1 MRNRL
6 IQLLAD
12 NRQCPA
18 RRFEVK
24 ANAAGTEVEILL
36 YDAIVDSELEAEWW
50 GGVAPEPFVKAVRAI
65 TADTIHL
72 RINSPGGSV
81 FAARAMETALREHK
95 ARVVVHIDAL
105 AASAASFLAM
115 AGDEIVISKGAM
127 IMIHKAWT
135 WAWGNSDEL
144 SKTADL
150 LAKIDGTLVETYADR
165 TKRDAA
171 EINSWMTAET
181 WFTAQEAVE
190 HGFADRIADT
200 GAAEPGASAA
210 WNLRAY
216 LRAPGPEN
224 VPTPGAEPKTEPSAD
239 APSAPQAPAAPT
251 PPTGQVDASTART
264 RQQQRLRAALLTEP
278 IA

>member
-18 RRFEVK
+18 RRFEVR
-24 ANAAGTEVEILL
+24 ADASSDEAEILL

-50 GGVAPEPFVKAVRAI
+50 GGVAPEPFVRALRGI
-65 TADTIHL
+65 TASTIHV

-95 ARVVVHIDAL
+95 ARVIVHIDSL

-135 WAWGNSDEL
+135 WAWGNSTEL
-144 SKTADL
+144 MKTADL
-150 LAKIDGTLVETYADR
+150 LDKIDGTLVQTYAER
-165 TKRDAA
+165 TGQAA
-171 EINSWMTAET
+171 AAIGDWMAAET
-181 WFTAQEAVE
+181 WFTAQEAVDA
-190 HGFADRIADT
+190 GFADRIAEPT
-200 GAAEPGASAA
+200 ATAEPAAQAA

-216 LRAPGPEN
+216 LRAP
-224 VPTPGAEPKTEPSAD
+224 TPGATRPI
-239 APSAPQAPAAPT
+239 APEQSVQTPAPT
-251 PPTGQVDASTART
+251 ALPVDDERRQ
-264 RQQQRLRAALLTEP
+264 RQQQRTRAALLTAP
-278 IA
+278 IE